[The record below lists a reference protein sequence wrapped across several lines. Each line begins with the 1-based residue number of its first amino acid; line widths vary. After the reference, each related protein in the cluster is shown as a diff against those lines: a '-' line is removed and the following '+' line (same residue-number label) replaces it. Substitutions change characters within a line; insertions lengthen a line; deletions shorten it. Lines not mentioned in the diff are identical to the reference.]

1 MSEQLIAEIEEAAH
15 SGAHGLNAAPCPS
28 DKQHVAG
35 NYKKGRIAIQG
46 MPVVIE
52 QPRYSLRTGVSYMG
66 EHWSCRMAAH
76 YGYFA
81 GVPGADGDELDV
93 FIGPVPDAETLYIV
107 NQVLGGNFDEHK
119 VMLGFA
125 DESQARNA
133 YLNSYD
139 RNWQGLGSM
148 VPVSINDFKKWI
160 ASGVPARAVVPSDFK
175 KGVSRMQSLLLKHIS
190 WDSAAK
196 PVGSNLDRVL
206 YDLRRKDDDPEMFY
220 TPMTMDSIKD
230 DADDEGTF
238 DSLVMPFAQMERKMD
253 VVQRVLNRTSSEL
266 EVSNLEISEPFTSA
280 GSANVAAI
288 FTLSDGQTVT
298 IYMHNPDTTPKKIM
312 PTDEVVSWK
321 WLLNRTDI
329 TIAVAPERG
338 QDLNIRE
345 VARRIMKLAEKNMTR
360 FAAAQKRAADTRAMI
375 EEAEAAND
383 QLETE
388 LADAKAELASLQ
400 AIQADYQASLSA
412 SGAAANAE
420 QIGERNGD
428 IVSGEVPAEGM
439 YVVLSHAPGYLGRG
453 KEGYEGYSVPPKDLG
468 DVRYAPVSSMKEA
481 SEVVRGFIDRNELGA
496 SNFNGGQV
504 YQDGVQVAHI
514 SYNGRAWSGADRFA
528 ADKQEI
534 DISEGALTRE
544 SVEVALTGAGWT
556 KGDDGAF
563 RRTLSSEGESMA
575 VRVLYEDGELRAY
588 EGDALGQIAFVTFPD
603 GDKSADDA
611 AAELYGLLDDELE
624 AKIERDSVTLNGDEL
639 GDFADDEEG
648 KKARRAATK
657 DYLDSLR
664 GQMVNVPALDA
675 DVEIRNRGIKKVI
688 SMTGNPIKL
697 KMLAGLKQLI
707 ATGRNPVVE
716 ANDKPVKKP
725 DVKQYYR
732 LSNRVSMDGERHNV
746 TVLIEEDTN
755 GLLHYDLLLEA
766 KTKTALDSASAVDAS
781 QSIPDNYSGEPLEE
795 NNGTESDAGQ
805 VLDNVALDDAASG
818 SLTGNMVLNLFI
830 EGEAPELVEVETVNV
845 TPEEAVTA
853 EGYAKLVDADALDD
867 YADILD
873 SVFSDRIYQVRAR
886 LFDLGWDKRSES
898 EVWPLIMG
906 DASVNAE
913 FELNSV
919 GTNNVGVK
927 YTLGSESIVDDFST
941 GPDVIAER
949 LHALAG
955 FEEESS
961 PIDDG
966 YEFASMTA
974 EFREWLVRVSDD
986 VFNPFQTAKAME
998 EAAKEVGLSIEWGF
1012 FAGPALDAVALDA
1025 ADDEDYQYHGK
1036 VMRGSEL
1043 LGRIDMG
1050 GDGKAM
1056 VFIGKA
1062 GNRRPKTSLGNDFSY
1077 SAGDAPNMIK
1087 ALAEQAES
1095 EETVLR
1101 TAYISD
1107 GYNADGTPK
1116 DLEKV
1121 DVLEES
1127 NSNKLVKVRRESGD
1141 IEYLPWHSL
1150 VDENG
1155 VFDIPRSRTPEVFET
1170 DGLAFEEL
1178 RGLVN
1183 QADEQVEYF
1192 SSIMRYFPRLKGMGK
1207 TPDYVKN
1214 SLSFQTADAWM
1225 KAALAEQRRINGL
1238 INDNHG
1244 DEKKAAQKLKN
1255 RAKEAISAIKPFLS
1269 DAQFKTIANGIRLS
1283 EEWKFFSEK
1292 AIELKERIDTMA
1304 KTYEQDG
1311 KGMNATAYLHYF
1323 GGSYD
1328 AYITEKDMDGGVDQ
1342 AFGWASFGQGGELG
1356 YISIAEITKQ
1366 PGIELDLHFDPK
1378 SLNQALGRDTVEES
1392 EPQEEVP
1399 VDDSLSVEFSKGDE
1413 LWIFN
1418 EEGRYDEKVTFVQDN
1433 ENGKAKVTMN
1443 GKRRTVQIADL
1454 KRTPDRARPSSVLE
1468 AESILDSLGWNIID
1482 REYRYG
1488 RARKKFVG
1496 EDGDV
1501 FVILNFNEES
1511 VEAYT
1516 SKKEYKTFGHTGENV
1531 AEQLGKLLNLI
1542 DKDFASTA
1550 AEEPVVEPNENPEP
1564 VPESSPE
1571 QAPSNPDND
1580 YLNQVIAGELDL
1592 TDNAVIEEI
1601 EAIAGRIEG
1610 DSAMEE
1616 KLTSAINAVEKAM
1629 LEATNNMS

>member
-534 DISEGALTRE
+534 DISEGAVIGE
-544 SVEVALTGAGWT
+544 KVEKALIDAGWT

-563 RRTLSSEGESMA
+563 RRTLSSDGESMA
-575 VRVLYEDGELRAY
+575 VRVLYEDDELRAY
-588 EGDALGQIAFVTFPD
+588 EGDEIGQMAFVAFPD
-603 GDKSADDA
+603 GDKSIEA
-611 AAELYGLLDDELE
+611 AVSELYGLVDDELE
-624 AKIERDSVTLNGDEL
+624 AKIERNSVTLDGDEL
-639 GDFADDEEG
+639 GNFADDEEG
-648 KKARRAATK
+648 KKARRAATR

-675 DVEIRNRGIKKVI
+675 DVEIRKRGIKKTMT
-688 SMTGNPIKL
+688 MTGNPLKL

-707 ATGRNPVVE
+707 ATARTPVIEKNHKVADKRSVE
-716 ANDKPVKKP
+716 L
-725 DVKQYYR
+725 YYR
-732 LSNRVSMDGERHNV
+732 LSNRVSIDGERHNV
-746 TVLIEEDTN
+746 TVLIEKDVN
-755 GLLHYDLLLEA
+755 GMLHYDLLLEA
-766 KTKTALDSASAVDAS
+766 KTKTALDSASAVDAD
-781 QSIPDNYSGEPLEE
+781 QSIPDNHSGDEPTN
-795 NNGTESDAGQ
+795 NNGTEPDAGQ
-805 VLDNVALDDAASG
+805 VLDNVALDDTASG

-830 EGEAPELVEVETVNV
+830 EGEAPEMVAVEPLNV
-845 TPEEAVTA
+845 SPEEAVTP

-867 YADILD
+867 YADVLD
-873 SVFSDRIYQVRAR
+873 AAFSDRIYQVRAR

-898 EVWPLIMG
+898 EAWPLVLGEKSIYT
-906 DASVNAE
+906 E
-913 FELNSV
+913 FRRSSS
-919 GTNNVGVK
+919 GANNVGVIYSLRDIFIEDEFK
-927 YTLGSESIVDDFST
+927 DVPS
-941 GPDVIAER
+941 VIADR
-949 LHALAG
+949 IHKLAG
-955 FEEESS
+955 FEIPAPDSLLPAGVRLAEFLKGMGWEYSVDAENPNFITASYGDTLGAFSVDIEDDNGKLFVDGHEINALSLSAYASDLHEEMMSDDMSELYEMYGLSASEDASNYRDEAFVKALHMAVELIKRKGGRVNFGNFDASLSGGLFDAAEVPAKARIIAQIVDVQTNEPVGRLAVDGNAITIYRGLSGDDTVIEESRRITDVGEALTGLLS
-961 PIDDG
+961 GKPNDNEDQA
-966 YEFASMTA
+966 ASA
-974 EFREWLVRVSDD
+974 
-986 VFNPFQTAKAME
+986 
-998 EAAKEVGLSIEWGF
+998 
-1012 FAGPALDAVALDA
+1012 
-1025 ADDEDYQYHGK
+1025 
-1036 VMRGSEL
+1036 GSE
-1043 LGRIDMG
+1043 
-1050 GDGKAM
+1050 
-1056 VFIGKA
+1056 
-1062 GNRRPKTSLGNDFSY
+1062 Y
-1077 SAGDAPNMIK
+1077 
-1087 ALAEQAES
+1087 
-1095 EETVLR
+1095 TVLR
-1101 TAYISD
+1101 KAYLSD

-1116 DLEKV
+1116 DLEKI

-1127 NSNKLVKVRRESGD
+1127 DSNKFVKVRRENG
-1141 IEYLPWHSL
+1141 EVEHLPWHSL
-1150 VDENG
+1150 VNENG
-1155 VFDIPRSRTPEVFET
+1155 VIDIPRSRTPEVFET
-1170 DGLAFEEL
+1170 DGLTFEEL
-1178 RGLVN
+1178 RSLVN
-1183 QADEQVEYF
+1183 QAEEQVEYF
-1192 SSIMRYFPRLKGMGK
+1192 GSIMGYFPRLKGTGK
-1207 TPDYVKN
+1207 IPDYVR
-1214 SLSFQTADAWM
+1214 SSVSFQTADAWM
-1225 KAALAEQRRINGL
+1225 GAALIEQRRINGL
-1238 INDNHG
+1238 INDNYG
-1244 DEKKAAQKLKN
+1244 DDKKAAQKLKN
-1255 RAKEAISAIKPFLS
+1255 QALDAISKIKAFIP
-1269 DAQFKTIANGIRLS
+1269 DAQFQVLAKNIRAS
-1283 EEWKFFSEK
+1283 EEATFFANK
-1292 AIELKERIDTMA
+1292 IIELKERIDTMA

-1356 YISIAEITKQ
+1356 YISIADITKQ

-1378 SLNQALGRDTVEES
+1378 SLNQALGRGTVEES
-1392 EPQEEVP
+1392 EPALEP
-1399 VDDSLSVEFSKGDE
+1399 S
-1413 LWIFN
+1413 
-1418 EEGRYDEKVTFVQDN
+1418 
-1433 ENGKAKVTMN
+1433 
-1443 GKRRTVQIADL
+1443 
-1454 KRTPDRARPSSVLE
+1454 TPA
-1468 AESILDSLGWNIID
+1468 
-1482 REYRYG
+1482 
-1488 RARKKFVG
+1488 
-1496 EDGDV
+1496 
-1501 FVILNFNEES
+1501 
-1511 VEAYT
+1511 
-1516 SKKEYKTFGHTGENV
+1516 
-1531 AEQLGKLLNLI
+1531 
-1542 DKDFASTA
+1542 
-1550 AEEPVVEPNENPEP
+1550 
-1564 VPESSPE
+1564 PESSPE